1 VGIGIPHV
9 KKFPCR
15 VPEVLCHPVIHLKRH
30 FLALAEFFQDQENSM
45 HRDSTTEKECGVE
58 IVRECGKVE
67 EEKTE
72 RNKLHGDGRRVL

>member
-1 VGIGIPHV
+1 
-9 KKFPCR
+9 
-15 VPEVLCHPVIHLKRH
+15 
-30 FLALAEFFQDQENSM
+30 M